1 MASGTVPLGTA
12 NRIWVGTTQGAVTT
26 PVGGLQGWEYGGE
39 ATKTD
44 EKFYDDFP
52 AITTISDPVYDMV
65 MSGKWA
71 DGDSG
76 LAIIKAAFATAAII
90 YGAVAPNGADGEGLP
105 VRVSRFRLT
114 GGGVEQAAGY
124 QFSFAQAG
132 VPFDL
137 AGGLS

>member
-1 MASGTVPLGTA
+1 MPFGTVPNGTA
-12 NRIWVGTTQGAVTT
+12 NRIWVGTTAGAVTT

-44 EKFYDDFP
+44 EKFYDAFP
-52 AITTISDPVYDMV
+52 AITTISDPTYDAV
-65 MSGKWA
+65 MSGKWN
-71 DGDSG
+71 DNDSG
-76 LAIIKAAFATAAII
+76 LNIIKAAFSTQAII
-90 YGAVAPNGADGEGLP
+90 YAAVAPNGADGEGLP

-132 VPFDL
+132 APFDI

>member
-1 MASGTVPLGTA
+1 MPFGTVPNGTD
-12 NRIWVGTTQGAVTT
+12 NRVWVGTSSGAVTT

-44 EKFYDDFP
+44 EKFYNDFP
-52 AITTISDPVYDMV
+52 SITTISDPLYDFV
-65 MSGKWA
+65 MSGKWN

-76 LAIIKAAFATAAII
+76 LAVIKAAFASQAII
-90 YGAVAPNGADGEGLP
+90 WAAVAPNGVDGEGLA
-105 VRVSRFRLT
+105 VRVSRFRIT

-124 QFSFAQAG
+124 QFSFAQAAE
-132 VPFDL
+132 PFDI